1 MPNDFRKIKSR
12 ADFLR
17 ALEEAGRIAF
27 SEQSERFADPEWKRI
42 VAQLEAM
49 KRCTSDGRSPTYSER
64 VGLDLDLGLF
74 TKNGPYAQTIDRG
87 EIATKLLHLE
97 NYFKT
102 WPEDAKPD
110 ETEANQPT
118 QTQSRI
124 GPEANCSIKAEAS
137 NAAAA
142 KRSAA
147 ETHEPTTQKIAN
159 PAKHSTGAKS
169 NKSKS
174 PRNTNRFL
182 LNNSRAVALAP
193 LFVAVSVYWAF
204 HRIAPKNSFLA
215 KVAAI
220 LMAVSL
226 AWLALFTLYAFAVF
240 LRRLFSSCPRCH
252 HRFGMLARCRS
263 CGIPRAKIE

>member
-49 KRCTSDGRSPTYSER
+49 KRCTSDGRSPKYSER

-174 PRNTNRFL
+174 PRNTNRCL